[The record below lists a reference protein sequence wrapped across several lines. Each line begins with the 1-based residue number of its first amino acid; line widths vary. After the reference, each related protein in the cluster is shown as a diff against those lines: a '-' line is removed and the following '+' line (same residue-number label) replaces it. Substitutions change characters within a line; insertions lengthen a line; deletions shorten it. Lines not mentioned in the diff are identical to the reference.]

1 MNSRVPKVA
10 LSACAALIV
19 FSSVAAMNHSASLL
33 PSREP
38 HILQT
43 KITEANWRSHAQIK
57 AVDRL
62 VKSVDLGLKN
72 HSFKSASRDLDCG
85 DWTTVKR
92 IARDSSRTIR
102 WYDDYSAGQDSST
115 DVRHYYDA
123 GGRLR
128 FVIAFA
134 RSANGT
140 REQLRLYFDE
150 SGKRIWQ
157 NRILK
162 GMGCPGCLSAY
173 RDSDEAIAFNP
184 KKAFSGDQGCKEI
197 KVKPKNERSP

>member
-10 LSACAALIV
+10 LSASAAL
-19 FSSVAAMNHSASLL
+19 FLCSNVAAMNYSASLL
-33 PSREP
+33 TPRAP

-43 KITEANWRSHAQIK
+43 KRTEANWRSHVKIK
-57 AVDRL
+57 AIERL
-62 VKSVDLGLKN
+62 VKSIDLGLKK

-115 DVRHYYDA
+115 DVRHYYDST
-123 GGRLR
+123 GHLR

-134 RSANGT
+134 RAANGT
-140 REQLRLYFDE
+140 REQLRLYFNE

-157 NRILK
+157 NRISK
-162 GMGCPGCLSAY
+162 GLGCPGCLAAY
-173 RDSDEAIAFNP
+173 NDSDEAIAFNP